1 MDHNEIKDQI
11 LQKIHNFLEPQLRK
25 TKLVGIL
32 NVTPDSFSDGGMF
45 LDKDSAEK
53 HFMQMFEELNK
64 EGITIILVTHS
75 AEVAGYAK
83 RTIQIKDGIIIGGIF
98 GKNDAEEGAQ
108 KP

>member
-1 MDHNEIKDQI
+1 
-11 LQKIHNFLEPQLRK
+11 
-25 TKLVGIL
+25 
-32 NVTPDSFSDGGMF
+32 
-45 LDKDSAEK
+45 
-53 HFMQMFEELNK
+53 MQMFEELNK